1 MSKKKNIISNYKS
14 SLILLG
20 ALLLGG
26 SIGLVMGKKA
36 SVLAPFGDLFLNL
49 IFAMLIPLVFF
60 SISSAIA
67 NIGSSKK
74 LGKILGVTV
83 VVFGFTA
90 FISAIIGVVGYIL
103 FNPTNGLNISL
114 FGDLLASG
122 ETVTV
127 EKVGILEKI
136 VTSITVNDFSG
147 LLTRSN
153 MLAVILFSILL
164 GFGTFLAG
172 EEGESFAKFLQS
184 GSAVMMKMLSIIM
197 MYAPIGLGCYFATT
211 IGSLGSQIATGFA
224 KAFIVY
230 TGIAILYFV
239 VFFTIYAFIA
249 GRKKGVVA
257 FWKNASAPSVTAIAT
272 CSSAACIPTNIES
285 AKKMGVSETLAKIIM
300 PLGVNIHKDGS
311 VIGAVFKIMFVMGVM
326 GTDYMNFKTLSMI
339 VIVSLL
345 VGAVVGAVPGGGA
358 IGEML
363 ILSIFGFPPETIAL
377 MLVVATIIDAPAT
390 LLNSAGNTV
399 CTMMIARFTEGF
411 TFGKEKTI
419 KNRNIKNKRNNKKT
433 A

>member
-1 MSKKKNIISNYKS
+1 MSKKRNILSNYKS

-26 SIGLVMGKKA
+26 TIGLFAGEKA
-36 SVLAPFGDLFLNL
+36 SILAPFGDLFLNL

-74 LGKILGVTV
+74 LGKILGVTLI
-83 VVFGFTA
+83 VFGFTA
-90 FISAIIGVVGYIL
+90 TISAIIGVAGYIM
-103 FNPTNGLNISL
+103 FNPTKGLNIAL
-114 FGDLLASG
+114 FNDLLSST
-122 ETVTV
+122 ESISV

-136 VTSITVNDFSG
+136 VTSVTVNDFSG

-153 MLAVILFSILL
+153 MLAVILFSILI
-164 GFGTFLAG
+164 GFATFLSG
-172 EEGESFAKFLQS
+172 EEGEPFAKFLQS
-184 GSAVMMKMLSIIM
+184 GSTVMMKMLSIVM
-197 MYAPIGLGCYFATT
+197 VYAPIGLGCYFATT
-211 IGSLGSQIATGFA
+211 IGSLGGQIATGFA
-224 KAFIVY
+224 KAFVVY
-230 TGIAILYFV
+230 TGISILYFV
-239 VFFTIYAFIA
+239 IFFSIYAFIA
-249 GRKKGVVA
+249 GKKKGVVS
-257 FWKNASAPSVTAIAT
+257 FWKNASAPSVTALAT

-285 AKKMGVSETLAKIIM
+285 AKKMGVSEVLAKIIM

-326 GTDYMNFKTLSMI
+326 GIDYMNIKTISMI
-339 VIVSLL
+339 LVVSLL

-377 MLVVATIIDAPAT
+377 MLVIATIIDAPAT

-399 CTMMIARFTEGF
+399 CTMMVAGFTEGLS
-411 TFGKEKTI
+411 FGQAKI
-419 KNRNIKNKRNNKKT
+419 IKNKNIKSKKKSM